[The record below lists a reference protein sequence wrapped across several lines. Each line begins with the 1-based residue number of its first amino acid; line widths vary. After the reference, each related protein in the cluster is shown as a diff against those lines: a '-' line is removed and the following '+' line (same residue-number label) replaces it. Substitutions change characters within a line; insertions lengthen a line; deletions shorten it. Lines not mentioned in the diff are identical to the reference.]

1 MKLLS
6 GIVCLAAAE
15 QSYAH
20 AHLIQFP
27 HHAVAAGVLV
37 PASVVFLALGVL
49 LCVWA
54 LLTEFR
60 QTPAGQ

>member
-6 GIVCLAAAE
+6 GVVCLAAAE
-15 QSYAH
+15 QAYAH

-27 HHAVAAGVLV
+27 HHTAAAGVLV
-37 PASVVFLALGVL
+37 PASVVFLAVGVL
-49 LCVWA
+49 LCLWS

-60 QTPAGQ
+60 QTPAG